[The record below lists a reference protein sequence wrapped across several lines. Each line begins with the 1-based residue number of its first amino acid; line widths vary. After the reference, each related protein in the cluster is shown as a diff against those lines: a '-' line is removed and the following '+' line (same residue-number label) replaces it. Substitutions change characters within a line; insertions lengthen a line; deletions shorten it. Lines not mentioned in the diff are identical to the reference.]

1 MLFSFEHFFLTIV
14 FVGITSFIYFLI
26 SKPNSTN
33 LGYGISVAIGILLKH
48 LFLSI
53 I

>member
-1 MLFSFEHFFLTIV
+1 MPFSFEHAFLTLV

-33 LGYGISVAIGILLKH
+33 LGYGISAVIGILLKH